1 MLTRSEYKL
10 AGRELAQRY
19 FTCKHCGAHG
29 EVAFGAHGSS
39 GWTRDG
45 MFVDNVRAQ
54 VERAAEADLRTDAMR
69 TQALIRCPTC
79 GRREAG
85 AVRWVAIRIGFWLA
99 CGAGLVAI
107 GGVEILMG
115 AGGCATMAIWQGLRE
130 RGRFKRA
137 RGAVILQLEP
147 GKLPE
152 PEAPPPRPVVRRQ
165 LAPPPELPPA
175 RVISVPAQVVQV
187 APDPGAPPKFLVDL
201 DRS

>member
-1 MLTRSEYKL
+1 VLTRSEYKL
-10 AGRELAQRY
+10 TRSELAQRY
-19 FTCKHCGAHG
+19 FACKLCGANG
-29 EVAFGAHGSS
+29 EVAFGAQGSS

-45 MFVDNVRAQ
+45 MFVDNVHAQ
-54 VERAAEADLRTDAMR
+54 VERAAEVDLRTDAMR

-79 GRREAG
+79 GRRAPG

-99 CGAGLVAI
+99 AGVGLVAV
-107 GGVEILMG
+107 GGAELVIG
-115 AGGCATMAIWQGLRE
+115 AGGCAAVAIWQGLQE

-147 GKLPE
+147 GKVPE

-175 RVISVPAQVVQV
+175 RVVSAPAPAVQA
-187 APDPGAPPKFLVDL
+187 APDPRAPPKFLVDP
-201 DRS
+201 DKS